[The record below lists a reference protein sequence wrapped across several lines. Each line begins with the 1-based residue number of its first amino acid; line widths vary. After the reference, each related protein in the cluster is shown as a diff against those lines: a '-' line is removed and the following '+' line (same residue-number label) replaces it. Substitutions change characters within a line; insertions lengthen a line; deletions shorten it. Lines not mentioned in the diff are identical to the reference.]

1 MRTLTHPDPSALEPC
16 ITKDVIKSSSRTQ
29 TARMMMMPVEL
40 APHSFTTRCGD
51 EFLFR
56 LPQTD
61 RGAAFPI
68 LLVSWSLYGKS
79 LKKRQRQSKSRRFR
93 QVLNADKTV
102 RLTFGPHSPP
112 FATVD
117 SVEQANSSQNHS
129 LCHHASSWKWK
140 IRFSPAPT
148 RSISRFANKYR
159 SSPYR
164 VPLLAG
170 GLAAAPA
177 VAHIKF

>member
-51 EFLFR
+51 EFLLL

-102 RLTFGPHSPP
+102 RLTFGPH
-112 FATVD
+112 
-117 SVEQANSSQNHS
+117 
-129 LCHHASSWKWK
+129 
-140 IRFSPAPT
+140 
-148 RSISRFANKYR
+148 
-159 SSPYR
+159 
-164 VPLLAG
+164 PLQLWIPWNRR
-170 GLAAAPA
+170 PA
-177 VAHIKF
+177 VRITHSAIMHPVGNGKSDFHQHPQEVSLDLQTNTDHHHIGCRCWLADWLRLLLSLI